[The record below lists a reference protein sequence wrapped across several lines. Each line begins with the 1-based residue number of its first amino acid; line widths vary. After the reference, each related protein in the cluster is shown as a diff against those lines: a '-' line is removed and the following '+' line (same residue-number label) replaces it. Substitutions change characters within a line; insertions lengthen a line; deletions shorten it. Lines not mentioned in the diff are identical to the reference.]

1 MPMDDL
7 DQDELDPPKKR
18 KYCLN
23 ALLGALRGGLEIK
36 DMGVL
41 KNFGKFPFQWAQ
53 KLNYFVK
60 KWLR

>member
-41 KNFGKFPFQWAQ
+41 KNFGKFPFQ
-53 KLNYFVK
+53 
-60 KWLR
+60 